1 MSNTNSVSVGPP
13 HASGWNWVE
22 KNGLVLCL
30 MPSLVPSFMF
40 TKYGSQSALSEVVS
54 TAKP

>member
-22 KNGLVLCL
+22 KNGLTLCVFHFFFDDGGVVACGY
-30 MPSLVPSFMF
+30 LVVAV
-40 TKYGSQSALSEVVS
+40 KGGKIL
-54 TAKP
+54 